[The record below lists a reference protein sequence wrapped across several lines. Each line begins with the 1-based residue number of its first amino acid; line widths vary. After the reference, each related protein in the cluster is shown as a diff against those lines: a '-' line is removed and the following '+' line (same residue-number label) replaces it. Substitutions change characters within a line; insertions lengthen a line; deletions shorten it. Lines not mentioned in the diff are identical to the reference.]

1 MTDNEFRIDTPY
13 LPGEKGCRMIW
24 TLNEDEDKLSS
35 IKISVVD
42 VETQTH
48 RFLTQEEIKTYYD
61 KLNLNKAN

>member
-1 MTDNEFRIDTPY
+1 MSSDEAI
-13 LPGEKGCRMIW
+13 LLAIESIIS
-24 TLNEDEDKLSS
+24 LNEDEDKLSS